1 MSIFTIQISSEV
13 MSRLDLLAAKKTG
26 PQKAEA
32 RGREFE
38 VDPGNADDAYEFGVM
53 DGEIG
58 MAQEVVSNMK
68 VI

>member
-1 MSIFTIQISSEV
+1 MSMFTIQISSEV

-38 VDPGNADDAYEFGVM
+38 VEPGNAKGFV
-53 DGEIG
+53 
-58 MAQEVVSNMK
+58 
-68 VI
+68 